1 MNPLGHKTS
10 DDAVAEPPDARS
22 AVPGDRAVEQLYSI
36 GPALFTHGSAAPHE
50 AAVPRE
56 EGHGDGS
63 DLDAAPRPAVASES
77 ASGSGWAPGFGPAA
91 TPAPPASHEHVLSH
105 GSTSDLKSSVDQPS
119 RTFAPGASSPP
130 SAVVKLT
137 GINRVFPGNPPVTAI
152 RDVNLRIDRGEYL
165 SIIGPSGSGKSTLLH
180 LLGLLDRPTSGTY
193 HLDGVDVATL
203 TERRRCSL
211 RGGRIGFVFQAFHLI
226 PRRSVLDNVILSM
239 LYQGVPRSE
248 RRARAR
254 ETLEQVGLASRMDF
268 LPTVLSGGER
278 QRVAIARALAGSPA
292 LLLADEPTGNLDQA
306 NAMGVMELFDELHR
320 AGLTLAVITHDD
332 QISRRAQRRVRIAD
346 GEVSSS

>member
-1 MNPLGHKTS
+1 M
-10 DDAVAEPPDARS
+10 
-22 AVPGDRAVEQLYSI
+22 
-36 GPALFTHGSAAPHE
+36 
-50 AAVPRE
+50 
-56 EGHGDGS
+56 
-63 DLDAAPRPAVASES
+63 
-77 ASGSGWAPGFGPAA
+77 
-91 TPAPPASHEHVLSH
+91 
-105 GSTSDLKSSVDQPS
+105 
-119 RTFAPGASSPP
+119 
-130 SAVVKLT
+130 KLT

-203 TERRRCSL
+203 TERRRCAL

-226 PRRSVLDNVILSM
+226 PRRSVLDNVMLSM